1 MIKKVLGKL
10 KKVFIPRSE
19 FIDDEP
25 KKVEPQKPSYTGV
38 VAPVV
43 TPTDNWFSEP
53 VKTEKVIA
61 YEKTL
66 LKRLRN
72 KSLLR
77 QHNLRRKHKIFINRC
92 MHVLPNT
99 GQPGKRM
106 LVVLKTSNLVLVVGI
121 LGTEWRSLNLDNVS
135 LITYNMRVQRHCS
148 SSVDRATLF

>member
-61 YEKTL
+61 YEKHVA
-66 LKRLRN
+66 
-72 KSLLR
+72 
-77 QHNLRRKHKIFINRC
+77 QKIEEQKFVEAAQPKKEPENIHQAMYEKAIQSWGSWQEPLGGSENFQEG
-92 MHVLPNT
+92 PGGWNSGAGFQSGT
-99 GQPGKRM
+99 G
-106 LVVLKTSNLVLVVGI
+106 
-121 LGTEWRSLNLDNVS
+121 
-135 LITYNMRVQRHCS
+135 YNQFRG
-148 SSVDRATLF
+148 

>member
-10 KKVFIPRSE
+10 KKVFIPKSE

-61 YEKTL
+61 YEKHVA
-66 LKRLRN
+66 
-72 KSLLR
+72 
-77 QHNLRRKHKIFINRC
+77 QKIEEQKF
-92 MHVLPNT
+92 VEAA
-99 GQPGKRM
+99 QPKKEAQDIHQQM
-106 LVVLKTSNLVLVVGI
+106 
-121 LGTEWRSLNLDNVS
+121 
-135 LITYNMRVQRHCS
+135 YA
-148 SSVDRATLF
+148 RASKYWATWQENAGGSENFQSGPGGWNSGNGMAQFKP